1 MWSTKKFLSF
11 TGVTIV
17 VNYILT
23 VIVMLI
29 RHPEESSILYRLDTL
44 IILVLKS
51 VIFSAIFTLVSPL
64 LEGFQSGDFKPDSRV
79 TSCAM
84 GSVPGENGLDCRIPT
99 DRYGL

>member
-1 MWSTKKFLSF
+1 
-11 TGVTIV
+11 V
-17 VNYILT
+17 VNYLLAIIATSINHPEASSLFFRLST
-23 VIVMLI
+23 VIV
-29 RHPEESSILYRLDTL
+29 
-44 IILVLKS
+44 LVLKS
-51 VIFSAIFTLVSPL
+51 VIFSAIFTLVSPM